1 MIMSGQITT
10 QVTSDIGSILPE
22 WDSYALAHPNG
33 SIFHL
38 LGWAR
43 ILEKV
48 FHYKPFY
55 CVARRNQDICGIL
68 PLFQVRNLPFG
79 YSLVSLPLAVY
90 GGIRADDGDAAQA
103 LLLCARQVAA
113 DLNVRYLELRHEAG
127 MGDLPTKDLYV
138 TFRKEI
144 FSDEEKNLAAIPR
157 KQRRMVRQGEK
168 FDLESRFGGEE
179 LLRDFYRVYSES
191 VRSLGT
197 PVFPL
202 CLFEHV
208 LMEFGS
214 NCRILGVF
222 REDRM
227 VAGVMTLFFRDQ
239 VMPYYGGALAS
250 ELRYSVNDFM
260 YWKLLCYGAEQ
271 GYKVF
276 DFGRSKV
283 GTGAYDFKRHWGF
296 EPTPLAYQYVLG
308 TARAMPNLSPANPKF
323 ALPIE
328 IWKRLPLSIT
338 QFFGPKIIRF
348 FP

>member
-1 MIMSGQITT
+1 MNGQLTT
-10 QVTSDIGSILPE
+10 RVISDLSEFLLD
-22 WDSYALAHPNG
+22 WDEYALAHPEG
-33 SIFHL
+33 TIFHL

-43 ILEKV
+43 VLEKT
-48 FHYKPFY
+48 FEYKPFY
-55 CVARRNQDICGIL
+55 CIARRGEVVCGIL

-79 YSLVSLPLAVY
+79 HSLVSLPLAVY
-90 GGIRADDGDAAQA
+90 GGIRADDEDAAQA
-103 LLLCARQVAA
+103 LLACAQQLATGMKARF
-113 DLNVRYLELRHEAG
+113 LELRHEVG
-127 MGDLPTKDLYV
+127 IGKLITKDLYV

-144 FSDEEKNLAAIPR
+144 FPDEEKNLAAIPR
-157 KQRRMVRQGEK
+157 KQRRMARQGEK
-168 FDLESRFGGEE
+168 FGLESRLGGEE
-179 LLRDFYRVYSES
+179 LLIDFYRVYSES

-197 PVFPL
+197 PVFPF

-208 LMEFGS
+208 LTEFGT

-222 REDRM
+222 REGRM

-239 VMPYYGGALAS
+239 VMPYYGGALTS

-296 EPTPLAYQYVLG
+296 EPTALAYEYVLG
-308 TARAMPNLSPANPKF
+308 TAREMPNLSPANPKF

-328 IWKRLPLSIT
+328 VWKRLPLPVT
-338 QFFGPKIIRF
+338 QWLGPKLIKF